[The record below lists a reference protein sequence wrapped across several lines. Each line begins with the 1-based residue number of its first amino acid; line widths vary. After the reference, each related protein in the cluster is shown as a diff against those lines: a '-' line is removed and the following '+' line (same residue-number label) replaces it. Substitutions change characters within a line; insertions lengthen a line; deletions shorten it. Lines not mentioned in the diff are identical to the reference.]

1 MKRMF
6 LLAASL
12 LMLPMLSHADTE
24 PRNPDGVHGL
34 ESVGSAPSAQQ
45 RDRLRFRDGPLTTCA
60 QGMSEEDIRRAGQ
73 ERRERTSPGS
83 SVRIVSQSHHAS
95 ETNNQN

>member
-1 MKRMF
+1 MKPII

-12 LMLPMLSHADTE
+12 VMLPTLSHSDTE
-24 PRNPDGVHGL
+24 SRSPHGTLGL
-34 ESVGSAPSAQQ
+34 ESVGSAPSAQP

-73 ERRERTSPGS
+73 ERRERSDSGS
-83 SVRIVSQSHHAS
+83 
-95 ETNNQN
+95 